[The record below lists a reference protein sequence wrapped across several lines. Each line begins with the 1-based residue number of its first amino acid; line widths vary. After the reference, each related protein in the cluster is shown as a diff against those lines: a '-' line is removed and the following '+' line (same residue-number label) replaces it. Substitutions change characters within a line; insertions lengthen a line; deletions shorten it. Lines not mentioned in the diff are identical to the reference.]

1 MRGDMICFQ
10 GLVFGGGVTQM
21 LFLEI
26 LRSRH
31 VTWNNRGFARDAD
44 WLVRAVE
51 RRKEDEDVHVL
62 LLIPNYF
69 QRPYYER
76 FKIVIQ
82 MNEKSWRKA
91 W

>member
-1 MRGDMICFQ
+1 MMRGDMICFQ
-10 GLVFGGGVTQM
+10 ALVFGGSVTQM

-51 RRKEDEDVHVL
+51 RRKEDGDIHVL
-62 LLIPNYF
+62 FLIPNYF
-69 QRPYYER
+69 QRPIYEQ
-76 FKIVIQ
+76 FQ
-82 MNEKSWRKA
+82 DFHTDE
-91 W
+91 

>member
-10 GLVFGGGVTQM
+10 GLVFGGDVTQM

-51 RRKEDEDVHVL
+51 RRKDEIHVL

-69 QRPYYER
+69 QRPYCEQFHDFHTYE
-76 FKIVIQ
+76 
-82 MNEKSWRKA
+82 
-91 W
+91 

>member
-1 MRGDMICFQ
+1 MSTLQ
-10 GLVFGGGVTQM
+10 TT
-21 LFLEI
+21 
-26 LRSRH
+26 SRH

>member
-1 MRGDMICFQ
+1 MICFQ

-51 RRKEDEDVHVL
+51 RRKEDE
-62 LLIPNYF
+62 
-69 QRPYYER
+69 R
-76 FKIVIQ
+76 
-82 MNEKSWRKA
+82 
-91 W
+91 

>member
-1 MRGDMICFQ
+1 MMRGDMICFQ

-31 VTWNNRGFARDAD
+31 VTWNNRGFARDAN
-44 WLVRAVE
+44 WLVRAVK

-69 QRPYYER
+69 QRPYYEQ
-76 FKIVIQ
+76 FQ
-82 MNEKSWRKA
+82 DCHTDE
-91 W
+91 